1 MNLVLL
7 LEQLQPTTLSDIEL
21 PQYLMG
27 SFRRKSITFF
37 NGMTDEK
44 TIVYWF
50 QSKSF
55 SIDLRLVDGNN
66 TSIYQRQGWIGDTI
80 WDAKT
85 ELLSWHIKH
94 NYQNHVQWPEPAKL
108 YQIGNCI
115 LEFSPSNAY
124 VEDWRQQ
131 ANKGL
136 FLGLRLFQMQHLAS
150 QEIITMDGGLIITD
164 QQIAYAQSRLP
175 YHQQQIGNV
184 AWLYDLQDKNSSIE
198 NY

>member
-1 MNLVLL
+1 MLVHSTPLVCKKK
-7 LEQLQPTTLSDIEL
+7 EKHHESRATFRTITTTTLSDIEL

-108 YQIGNCI
+108 YQIGNSI

-131 ANKGL
+131 AKKVCFSDSDYFKCN
-136 FLGLRLFQMQHLAS
+136 
-150 QEIITMDGGLIITD
+150 I
-164 QQIAYAQSRLP
+164 
-175 YHQQQIGNV
+175 
-184 AWLYDLQDKNSSIE
+184 
-198 NY
+198 